1 MNLQQTLKSIVMRK
15 LFSTLLIALSLVAVP
30 IFTPSCAKENKEESE
45 KVEVNFPLSR
55 KTP

>member
-30 IFTPSCAKENKEESE
+30 IIYAF
-45 KVEVNFPLSR
+45 VR
-55 KTP
+55 